1 MVYQFGTPSH
11 YTALYILYHVC
22 YTQSPAVV
30 TRLIE
35 PANSHPDLK
44 YAKEVMH
51 SLLHLNYRQ
60 FFRLY
65 KDSPWPAFTSML
77 DTCQLSIQERAA
89 KILSAS
95 YYNTSIDWAKEAI
108 GISAKDDQS
117 AIELIQQWSGGR
129 VDRVDENRLVWFRRG
144 KALRP

>member
-1 MVYQFGTPSH
+1 
-11 YTALYILYHVC
+11 
-22 YTQSPAVV
+22 
-30 TRLIE
+30 
-35 PANSHPDLK
+35 
-44 YAKEVMH
+44 
-51 SLLHLNYRQ
+51 
-60 FFRLY
+60 
-65 KDSPWPAFTSML
+65 ML

-108 GISAKDDQS
+108 GISAKNDQS